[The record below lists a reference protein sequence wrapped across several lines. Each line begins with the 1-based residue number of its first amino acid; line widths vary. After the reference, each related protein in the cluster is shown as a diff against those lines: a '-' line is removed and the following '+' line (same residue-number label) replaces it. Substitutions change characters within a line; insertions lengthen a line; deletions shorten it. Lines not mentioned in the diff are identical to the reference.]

1 MINNNLKTTKY
12 LKIKKPKTLYLNS
25 DIEYA
30 EKFREVFKEVITD
43 YTNVPDKVSI
53 ALSGGLD
60 SSSIISCAQ
69 KFSRNKS
76 FIASSFKFKGLSDED
91 FALTD
96 EKRYMD
102 SVLKKYPALIKNEIF
117 INDDGPIN
125 YLNKYIDKYEEP
137 ISSVNA
143 YLLNN
148 ICISAKNLGANVH
161 IEGFDGDSV
170 ISHGYEK
177 LYQLGNKGRFIQLMK
192 EMKQLNRNRGK
203 NEELSYI
210 KLIKRYAFRS
220 YIPNKVLKY
229 IKKHRSSL
237 VDQRKLRLNAE
248 VIDQKWLNSK
258 QKIINKYT
266 GVNKNIPEFQHF
278 QTITHPIWQNAI
290 SSMNKIAD
298 QNNIEIKNPFFD
310 IRLIKFCLSLPLD
323 QKLKNGKNRY
333 VFRNALKDIAPDLI
347 INRYTKSDVSPK
359 AKNQINALNGMVLY
373 EEILSSKHL
382 KDILNKEY
390 LHKICSSLD
399 KKDGENIN
407 WLTAYHTYALSKWL
421 EKYFV

>member
-43 YTNVPDKVSI
+43 YTNVPDKVHI

-148 ICISAKNLGANVH
+148 ICIS
-161 IEGFDGDSV
+161 
-170 ISHGYEK
+170 
-177 LYQLGNKGRFIQLMK
+177 
-192 EMKQLNRNRGK
+192 
-203 NEELSYI
+203 I
-210 KLIKRYAFRS
+210 KI
-220 YIPNKVLKY
+220 
-229 IKKHRSSL
+229 
-237 VDQRKLRLNAE
+237 
-248 VIDQKWLNSK
+248 
-258 QKIINKYT
+258 
-266 GVNKNIPEFQHF
+266 
-278 QTITHPIWQNAI
+278 
-290 SSMNKIAD
+290 
-298 QNNIEIKNPFFD
+298 
-310 IRLIKFCLSLPLD
+310 
-323 QKLKNGKNRY
+323 
-333 VFRNALKDIAPDLI
+333 
-347 INRYTKSDVSPK
+347 
-359 AKNQINALNGMVLY
+359 
-373 EEILSSKHL
+373 
-382 KDILNKEY
+382 
-390 LHKICSSLD
+390 
-399 KKDGENIN
+399 
-407 WLTAYHTYALSKWL
+407 
-421 EKYFV
+421 

>member
-1 MINNNLKTTKY
+1 
-12 LKIKKPKTLYLNS
+12 
-25 DIEYA
+25 
-30 EKFREVFKEVITD
+30 
-43 YTNVPDKVSI
+43 
-53 ALSGGLD
+53 
-60 SSSIISCAQ
+60 
-69 KFSRNKS
+69 
-76 FIASSFKFKGLSDED
+76 
-91 FALTD
+91 
-96 EKRYMD
+96 MD

-229 IKKHRSSL
+229 IK
-237 VDQRKLRLNAE
+237 
-248 VIDQKWLNSK
+248 
-258 QKIINKYT
+258 T
-266 GVNKNIPEFQHF
+266 
-278 QTITHPIWQNAI
+278 
-290 SSMNKIAD
+290 
-298 QNNIEIKNPFFD
+298 
-310 IRLIKFCLSLPLD
+310 
-323 QKLKNGKNRY
+323 
-333 VFRNALKDIAPDLI
+333 
-347 INRYTKSDVSPK
+347 
-359 AKNQINALNGMVLY
+359 
-373 EEILSSKHL
+373 
-382 KDILNKEY
+382 
-390 LHKICSSLD
+390 
-399 KKDGENIN
+399 
-407 WLTAYHTYALSKWL
+407 
-421 EKYFV
+421 